1 MSHKASRTNK
11 WGSMSQ
17 SRPPGPRAW
26 SAHHHAGTLAP
37 SGSATGKM
45 CRSGNMAEKMEKKM
59 EDQPLFMMSGHEER
73 IAVSI
78 VPS

>member
-17 SRPPGPRAW
+17 NRPPGPRAW

-45 CRSGNMAEKMEKKM
+45 CRS
-59 EDQPLFMMSGHEER
+59 EEHGR
-73 IAVSI
+73 ENGKENGGPATLYDVW
-78 VPS
+78 P